1 MRMMRSVFKCGL
13 RAAIAANCM
22 CLSTAALAD
31 RAPADEIPAAVPV
44 AEKMDRSEPLPLRL
58 KRDAESP
65 THRIVIPKA
74 VLAKLAGGV
83 LGADPIAS
91 VTPARSIV
99 AALALSAAVA
109 FGLVAFRRGRPGRL
123 AAIVICGLAV
133 TGTGAMLLGGPALA
147 DAPPHPLP
155 PALREI
161 FRRPAA
167 EAPASVTLA
176 QGGTVILEI
185 GEAGGDAVILVV
197 GTEAAD
203 KDQKEPPREPRGS
216 VAPPPG

>member
-1 MRMMRSVFKCGL
+1 
-13 RAAIAANCM
+13 M

-176 QGGTVILEI
+176 QGGKVILEI

>member
-1 MRMMRSVFKCGL
+1 MRMMQNVFKCGL

-22 CLSTAALAD
+22 CMATAALAD

-58 KRDAESP
+58 ERDAESP

-123 AAIVICGLAV
+123 AAVVLCGLAV
-133 TGTGAMLLGGPALA
+133 TGAGGLLTGNLA
-147 DAPPHPLP
+147 FADLAAPGQPRGSRP
-155 PALREI
+155 
-161 FRRPAA
+161 RPAA

-176 QGGTVILEI
+176 QGGKVILEI

-203 KDQKEPPREPRGS
+203 QDQKEPPREPRGS